1 MADKT
6 KVSNTYKF
14 AYQKNVRKPVHV
26 YTVKEDDP
34 EQIYSFCRRIAEVRT
49 MTDLSFSEIHRIEE
63 DGAVSIIWEGK
74 KGQAW
79 PKGAKTITH
88 EGIISRRRDNG
99 QRRSYSA
106 DVDTSNKHLPKIE
119 APKGPATPG
128 LLSKEL
134 ADTNVAFTLP
144 LKIMVA

>member
-1 MADKT
+1 MADKA

-14 AYQKNVRKPVHV
+14 AYQKNVRKPIHV

-63 DGAVSIIWEGK
+63 GGGISIIWEGQ

-88 EGIISRRRDNG
+88 DGIISRRRDEA
-99 QRRSYSA
+99 RRQTKI
-106 DVDTSNKHLPKIE
+106 DTSNKQLPKIE
-119 APKGPATPG
+119 TPKGPATPG